1 MLVNVL
7 YFGHLREAT
16 SKEKETLEVPSE
28 ATLAT
33 LIELWNKNMGQ
44 SIERPWMP

>member
-16 SKEKETLEVPSE
+16 LKEKENFWKYPTQAHVGDFDR
-28 ATLAT
+28 AFGTKIWAR
-33 LIELWNKNMGQ
+33 I
-44 SIERPWMP
+44 